1 MRPSRDRGGEMTET
15 AASTNGELHTD
26 DEALSVLLDGDIDK
40 VMAGLDRIVE
50 AAPSYEKLF
59 MRWQRQHWSTEDF
72 DFSVDREQW
81 ANPDTFTEEERKFLA
96 FGFSEFFIA
105 EDRVTVE
112 LLPFALAAPQKEA

>member
-1 MRPSRDRGGEMTET
+1 MTDAT
-15 AASTNGELHTD
+15 ATTNGELHTE

-72 DFSVDREQW
+72 DFTEDRRQW
-81 ANPDTFTEEERKFLA
+81 EDDNMFTEEERKFLS
-96 FGFSEFFIA
+96 FGFSQFFIA
-105 EDRVTVE
+105 ATRPAE
-112 LLPFALAAPQKEA
+112 